1 MKHQYFPALYI
12 GLLRWNFTHSYTFFA
27 TLQSHLI
34 TMISTCSLQIP
45 WKHQSPWVKSKR
57 LTHKATQLAVKLE
70 FVSLH
75 LFSAHLLFLTSTIY
89 KVSCCCD
96 RCNIKFWFK
105 ILQTCYPGFWRKW
118 NKGEETE
125 RTQGSLTC
133 CLLLGVY
140 GSMVE
145 TWNIIS

>member
-1 MKHQYFPALYI
+1 MTHQYSPALYP
-12 GLLRWNFTHSYTFFA
+12 GLLRWNFTHSYMFSA
-27 TLQSHLI
+27 TLQGHLI

-45 WKHQSPWVKSKR
+45 WKPQSPWVKSKW
-57 LTHKATQLAVKLE
+57 LIHKAIQLAVNLE

-75 LFSAHLLFLTSTIY
+75 LFSAHLLFVISAKY
-89 KVSCCCD
+89 KASCCGD
-96 RCNIKFWFK
+96 RCNIKFCFK
-105 ILQTCYPGFWRKW
+105 ILQTCHLGFWRKW
-118 NKGEETE
+118 TRAKKQT
-125 RTQGSLTC
+125 TPGSLTC